1 MTQTSIQEHN
11 QITKLKQGTLVKH
24 KSEGFILMV
33 TNTQR
38 ESNTFAGVMMYNNK
52 NTDINIGIY
61 IVGPG
66 MGDFFVKT
74 NRKSTRVY
82 PLFDPF
88 INYNTIKEWEVLK
101 IYDNNINSTN

>member
-1 MTQTSIQEHN
+1 
-11 QITKLKQGTLVKH
+11 
-24 KSEGFILMV
+24 
-33 TNTQR
+33 
-38 ESNTFAGVMMYNNK
+38 
-52 NTDINIGIY
+52 
-61 IVGPG
+61 

>member
-1 MTQTSIQEHN
+1 MRVLANAIIELNLPLNISIQEHN

-52 NTDINIGIY
+52 NTDINIGRIY
-61 IVGPG
+61 TELLKN
-66 MGDFFVKT
+66 D
-74 NRKSTRVY
+74 
-82 PLFDPF
+82 
-88 INYNTIKEWEVLK
+88 YNIFYGTLTIKSIPYK
-101 IYDNNINSTN
+101 F